1 MTIQLESVSDAALA
15 LLALNGYREQ
25 LSPMASGHFR
35 KRPVSGELDALQRLR
50 ELEAFWQRTW
60 GDRPWIPGEHHAGS

>member
-15 LLALNGYREQ
+15 MIAIDGYRER
-25 LSPMASGHFR
+25 LSPMASGRFP
-35 KRPVSGELDALQRLR
+35 KRPVSGELDALERLR

-60 GDRPWIPGEHHAGS
+60 GDRPWA